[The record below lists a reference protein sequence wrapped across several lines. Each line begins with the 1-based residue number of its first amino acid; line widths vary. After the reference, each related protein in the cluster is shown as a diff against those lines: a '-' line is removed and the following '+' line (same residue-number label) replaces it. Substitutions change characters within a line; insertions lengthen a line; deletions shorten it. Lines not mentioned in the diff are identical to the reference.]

1 MSRLPDRSHPGMR
14 PMLLEAV
21 RATFGALQ
29 LLAPD
34 LLTDRVLNR
43 RLDSRARTVSRLLGA
58 RHLTQALASGR
69 APTTA
74 VLALGA
80 EVDLL
85 HAVTSLAL
93 GIIDRRRRG
102 VVALADAFVASTF
115 AVAGVLVACV
125 TRHAPPRQ
133 RSSSAL
139 GGMRDRFAARLATT
153 LVPDLGVRIQQEM
166 RMR

>member
-85 HAVTSLAL
+85 HAVTSIAL
-93 GIIDRRRRG
+93 GIIDRRRRR
-102 VVALADAFVASTF
+102 VALADAFVASTF